1 MKRRLKQDTS
11 CEYVLI
17 GPSFE
22 KTQEEIF
29 YIIIISVTFVDNV
42 TMSSSSTSSS
52 LDITVITLSNGDKG
66 KRWFEMTKKRRGK
79 GKGKKGK
86 ERKGKY
92 IYATDDGTILTNRW
106 HIVSSLTYR
115 QLRISLTKKSATG
128 RGICEGRNREKLQRA
143 GSKIKVVSPPLVLLS
158 NEQSSFFE

>member
-11 CEYVLI
+11 CEYVLV

-22 KTQEEIF
+22 KIQKAVF
-29 YIIIISVTFVDNV
+29 YNIIISVTFVDNV

-92 IYATDDGTILTNRW
+92 IYATDDGTILTNR
-106 HIVSSLTYR
+106 
-115 QLRISLTKKSATG
+115 
-128 RGICEGRNREKLQRA
+128 
-143 GSKIKVVSPPLVLLS
+143 
-158 NEQSSFFE
+158 